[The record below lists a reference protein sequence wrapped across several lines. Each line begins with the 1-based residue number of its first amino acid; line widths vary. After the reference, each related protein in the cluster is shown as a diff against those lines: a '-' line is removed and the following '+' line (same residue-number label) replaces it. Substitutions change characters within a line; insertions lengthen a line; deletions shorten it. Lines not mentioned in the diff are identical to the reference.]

1 MNKIIIIIAIA
12 LFGVGTILSQTPTYP
27 DFSKSAIEKFK
38 RQQKTSIEQ
47 FKNEKKE
54 ELAAFRDSLNREFA
68 TYLKETWESFNLE
81 RQERGFKPMPQPP
94 VYKPI
99 PDKIPVHVPVI
110 PVPEPEPNPFIK
122 PLPLPKPKPEPV
134 QEMFDADFFGGTIR
148 LQKLKFSMN
157 RLSGVSENAVANFW
171 LSLSEMPIDQ
181 ILDDVTRLQKDLRL
195 NDWGVFQ
202 LVNKMFYAYFPN
214 GNENEQ
220 TVFSVFML
228 NQLGY
233 KARIGRADN
242 ALLPLVAIQN
252 NVVNTSYFVI
262 NTDNQ
267 KVMYYTI
274 NQSRKPLSTLQTCG
288 QEYGNAGKIM
298 NLTIAQ
304 YPILS
309 NKTSTQ
315 SLTANGQKYSF
326 NYNPSLPAFYETYPC
341 VDFSIYA
348 DAPLD
353 ETFLKSLRD
362 DFQPVLQ
369 NKTREEQVNFLLH
382 FVHSVYY
389 PKYKTDQDNYGYE
402 KWNFAEETLIADYT
416 DCDDNA
422 IFFAQL
428 VKNLLGMKVVIIYY
442 PGIHLSTAVKFDNP
456 NAQGDYVLVDNAKY
470 LVCDPT
476 YFGSNIGMAMPDL
489 RNTGVQIFK

>member
-1 MNKIIIIIAIA
+1 MKKIIILLTITLASIGNIAA
-12 LFGVGTILSQTPTYP
+12 QSPV
-27 DFSKSAIEKFK
+27 SKKSLEKFK
-38 RQQKTSIEQ
+38 QEQKASLDN
-47 FKNEKKE
+47 FKQDKQK
-54 ELAAFRDSLNREFA
+54 ELAAYRDSLNREFA
-68 TYLKETWESFNLE
+68 NYLKETWKSFNLE

-110 PVPEPEPNPFIK
+110 PVPEPAPSPFIN
-122 PLPLPKPKPEPV
+122 PPPIPEPQPRHEPV
-134 QEMFDADFFGGTIR
+134 RDMFDADFFGGDIR
-148 LQKLKFSMN
+148 LQKLNFSIN
-157 RLSGVSENAVANFW
+157 RLSSVSEDAVANFW
-171 LSLSEMPIDQ
+171 LSLSKMPIEQ
-181 ILDDVTRLQKDLRL
+181 ILNDVTRLQTDLRL

-220 TVFSVFML
+220 TVFSIFML

-233 KARIGRADN
+233 KARIGRAEN
-242 ALLPLVAIQN
+242 VLLPLIAIQN
-252 NVVNTSYFVI
+252 NVLNTSYFI
-262 NTDNQ
+262 MNTNNQ
-267 KVMYYTI
+267 KVIYYTI
-274 NQSRKPLSTLQTCG
+274 NQNRKPLSSVQTCG

-315 SLTANGQKYSF
+315 NLTANNQKYNF
-326 NYNPSLPAFYETYPC
+326 NYNSSLPVFYETYPC

-348 DAPLD
+348 DAPLN

-362 DFQPVLQ
+362 VFQPILQ
-369 NKTREEQVNFLLH
+369 NKSQEEQVNYLLH

-389 PKYKTDQDNYGYE
+389 SKYKTDQDNYGYE

-456 NAQGDYVLVDNAKY
+456 NTQGDYVLVDNAKY
-470 LVCDPT
+470 LICDPT

-489 RNTGVQIFK
+489 RNNEVQIFK